1 MTATRINFSN
11 LQDGKSPWLM
21 PGSQA
26 GLPRD
31 VRSQAGIQA
40 GSWLAGDGATACREI
55 QRERTGAS
63 EQEQQGTALWVW
75 ERLWRTP
82 LLLQVNESTTL
93 GQESLPRGRS
103 WRFGAGLFDFFSSRN
118 GHLPFVFTA
127 TLVQPSEVQPWSS
140 VPIPSSALW
149 CYTAGEGILT
159 QSKS

>member
-1 MTATRINFSN
+1 
-11 LQDGKSPWLM
+11 M

-103 WRFGAGLFDFFSSRN
+103 
-118 GHLPFVFTA
+118 
-127 TLVQPSEVQPWSS
+127 
-140 VPIPSSALW
+140 
-149 CYTAGEGILT
+149 
-159 QSKS
+159 